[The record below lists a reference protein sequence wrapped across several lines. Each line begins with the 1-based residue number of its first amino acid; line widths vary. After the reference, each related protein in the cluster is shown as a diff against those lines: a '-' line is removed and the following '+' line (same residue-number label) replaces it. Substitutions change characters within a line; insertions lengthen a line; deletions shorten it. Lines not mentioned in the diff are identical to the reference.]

1 MAVSGYDMGMEAL
14 NDLTQSIASK
24 ISSQESRSRKR
35 SADAQHNF
43 EHAIATI
50 LKDLW
55 KAGAISTEHECG
67 IHKRTAYYSE
77 NPRYRDPNLT
87 FKQTMAAFEGMI
99 ALGMIEVT
107 RNGFFDRDTGVGD
120 ITKYVARDR
129 MLEMLEDVE
138 GNPFTDIKPDSKAE
152 CIVLRDIVDSV
163 RTVIDYEDDENTN
176 EMRENLRTIN
186 TCLAKHWPDLR
197 IKDEDYTAIQ
207 ERLLLDEDKQPID
220 FTQRILTRIFSNGRF
235 DQGGRFYRAWWHNV
249 PSEYR
254 KFITIDGKPTCEYDY
269 SQLNPHMAYF
279 MRGRELGSEDAYSR
293 VFDGEHR
300 PLVKEAFNAM
310 MQASTP
316 LLRKPDGIDLSEVE
330 FDWTTLRQAVLDTHT
345 PLSDVFFQGYGNHLQ
360 FIDSCIAEKV
370 MLQFV
375 RSDDEPVL
383 PVHDSFIMHY
393 AFGDMGELEEAMRRA
408 FHDYFKKDIKISED
422 IGVMLP
428 PSFDDR
434 EVEDLSIEEIVSGPP
449 EYSQWEGRN

>member
-1 MAVSGYDMGMEAL
+1 M
-14 NDLTQSIASK
+14 
-24 ISSQESRSRKR
+24 
-35 SADAQHNF
+35 
-43 EHAIATI
+43 
-50 LKDLW
+50 
-55 KAGAISTEHECG
+55 
-67 IHKRTAYYSE
+67 
-77 NPRYRDPNLT
+77 
-87 FKQTMAAFEGMI
+87 
-99 ALGMIEVT
+99 
-107 RNGFFDRDTGVGD
+107 
-120 ITKYVARDR
+120 
-129 MLEMLEDVE
+129 
-138 GNPFTDIKPDSKAE
+138 
-152 CIVLRDIVDSV
+152 
-163 RTVIDYEDDENTN
+163 
-176 EMRENLRTIN
+176 
-186 TCLAKHWPDLR
+186 
-197 IKDEDYTAIQ
+197 
-207 ERLLLDEDKQPID
+207 
-220 FTQRILTRIFSNGRF
+220 
-235 DQGGRFYRAWWHNV
+235 

-279 MRGRELGSEDAYSR
+279 MRGRELGSEDADSR

-300 PLVKEAFNAM
+300 PLVKEAFNTI

-345 PLSDVFFQGYGNHLQ
+345 PLSDVFFQGHGNHLH

-393 AFGDMGELEEAMRRA
+393 AFGDMGELEEAMRRS

-428 PSFDDR
+428 SSFDDR
-434 EVEDLSIEEIVSGPP
+434 EFEDLSIEEIVEGPP
-449 EYSQWEGRN
+449 EYNL